1 MIQRI
6 DYSGDLTD
14 RDSLVE
20 LLIATGLGPG
30 ASRSKADLFAK
41 ATSQLARIDTTG
53 RADRP
58 AALFVPGRIEVMGK
72 HTDYA
77 GGQSMVA
84 AAERGFCL
92 VIAPRDDSRI
102 VVSDVRFDDT
112 IEFNLDSEL
121 VPQPGHWSNYPMTV
135 ARRLA
140 RNFPEAGRGANI
152 AMGSDLPPAA
162 GMSSSSAMIVAMS
175 LALARVND
183 LWTRPEFRENV
194 KDLVDLAGYL
204 AVIENGQTFGTLEGD
219 RGVGTFG
226 GSEDHTAI
234 LCSRPNT
241 VSQYSYCPL
250 RFQRTLPMPEGYTFA
265 VGACGVEAE
274 KTGAAMEKYNRAS
287 RLAGRC
293 AELWRTETGRDE
305 PHLAAILASSPGAA
319 EQMRQIIRHSAVS
332 APGITSDAL
341 LARFEHFHAENQELL
356 PAVGRALTEGDMEAF
371 GRFAD
376 QSQRKAEQLLGNQ
389 IPETAY
395 LAKTARENGAA
406 GSNGFGAGFG
416 GSVWAMVD
424 QTRIDDFLTAW
435 REAYLARF
443 PQHVK
448 TSLFFATGAGP
459 AAFEIFRRV
468 L

>member
-20 LLIATGLGPG
+20 LLKATGLDAS
-30 ASRSKADLFAK
+30 ASRSKANLFAK
-41 ATSQLARIDTTG
+41 AASQLARIDTTG
-53 RADRP
+53 RANRP

-77 GGQSMVA
+77 GGRSMVA
-84 AAERGFCL
+84 AAGRGFCL
-92 VIAPRDDSRI
+92 VVSPRDDSRI
-102 VVSDVRFDDT
+102 VISDVGFEDAV
-112 IEFNLDSEL
+112 EFELGPDL
-121 VPQPGHWSNYPMTV
+121 VPQIGHWSNYPMTV

-140 RNFPEAGRGANI
+140 RNFPQAGRGANI

-162 GMSSSSAMIVAMS
+162 GMSSSSAIIVAMS
-175 LALARVND
+175 LALAGAND

-250 RFQRTLPMPEGYTFA
+250 RFQRTLPMPRGYTFA
-265 VGACGVEAE
+265 VGASGVVAE
-274 KTGAAMEKYNRAS
+274 KTGAAMEQYNRAS
-287 RLAGRC
+287 RLAARC
-293 AELWRTETGRDE
+293 AELWRSETGRDE
-305 PHLAAILASSPGAA
+305 PHLAAIVASSTGAA
-319 EQMRQIIRHSAVS
+319 EQMRQIIRDSSVS
-332 APGITSDAL
+332 AEGITPDAL
-341 LARFEHFHAENQELL
+341 SARFEHFHAENEELL
-356 PAVGRALTEGDMEAF
+356 PAVGHALAEGDMEAV
-371 GRFAD
+371 GRFSD
-376 QSQRKAEQLLGNQ
+376 RSQRKAEQLLGNQ

-395 LAKTARENGAA
+395 LAKSARENGAA
-406 GSNGFGAGFG
+406 GSNAFGAGFG
-416 GSVWAMVD
+416 GSVWAMVEN
-424 QTRIDDFLTAW
+424 TRIDEFLTAW
-435 REAYLARF
+435 REAYVARF
-443 PQHVK
+443 PQQAK

-459 AAFEIFRRV
+459 AAFEI

>member
-1 MIQRI
+1 MIQRL

-14 RDSLVE
+14 RDSLAEV
-20 LLIATGLGPG
+20 LIATGLGTA
-30 ASRSKADLFAK
+30 ASRSKADLFAE
-41 ATSQLARIDTTG
+41 AASQLARIDTTG
-53 RADRP
+53 RANRP

-77 GGQSMVA
+77 GGHSMVA

-92 VIAPRDDSRI
+92 VVSPRDDSRI
-102 VVSDVRFDDT
+102 VISDVGFDDT
-112 IEFNLDSEL
+112 VEFNLDPEL
-121 VPQPGHWSNYPMTV
+121 VPQTGHWSNYPMTV
-135 ARRLA
+135 ARRVA
-140 RNFPEAGRGANI
+140 RNFPETGRGANI

-183 LWTRPEFRENV
+183 LWARPEFRENI

-204 AVIENGQTFGTLEGD
+204 AVVENGQTFGTLQGD

-250 RFQRTLPMPEGYTFA
+250 RFQRTLPMPRGYTFA

-274 KTGAAMEKYNRAS
+274 KTGAAMEKYNLAS
-287 RLAGRC
+287 RLASRC
-293 AELWRTETGRDE
+293 AELWRTETGSDE
-305 PHLAAILASSPGAA
+305 PHLAAIVASSPGAA
-319 EQMRQIIRHSAVS
+319 ERMRQVIRDSAVC
-332 APGITSDAL
+332 APDMTPDAL
-341 LARFEHFHAENQELL
+341 LARFEHFHGENQELL
-356 PAVGRALTEGDMEAF
+356 PAVGRALAECDIEAF
-371 GRFAD
+371 GRFSD

-395 LAKTARENGAA
+395 LAKSARENGAA
-406 GSNGFGAGFG
+406 GSNAFGAGFG
-416 GSVWAMVD
+416 GSVWAMV
-424 QTRIDDFLTAW
+424 QETRIDDFLSAW
-435 REAYLARF
+435 CEAYLAGF
-443 PQHVK
+443 PQHAK
-448 TSLFFATGAGP
+448 TSLFFATAAGP
-459 AAFEIFRRV
+459 AAFEIS
-468 L
+468 

>member
-6 DYSGDLTD
+6 EYSGDLTD

-20 LLIATGLGPG
+20 LLIATGLGPD

-41 ATSQLARIDTTG
+41 AVSQLAGTDTAG
-53 RADRP
+53 RANRP
-58 AALFVPGRIEVMGK
+58 AAFFVPGRIEVMGK

-92 VIAPRDDSRI
+92 VVSPRDDSRI
-102 VVSDVRFDDT
+102 VISDVGFDET
-112 IEFNLDSEL
+112 IEFNLDPEL
-121 VPQPGHWSNYPMTV
+121 VPRSGHWSNYPMTV
-135 ARRLA
+135 ARRVA
-140 RNFPEAGRGANI
+140 RNFPQAGRGANI
-152 AMGSDLPPAA
+152 ALGSDLPPAT
-162 GMSSSSAMIVAMS
+162 GMSSSSAMIVA
-175 LALARVND
+175 LFLTLARVNG
-183 LWTRPEFRENV
+183 LWSQPEFRKNI
-194 KDLVDLAGYL
+194 KGLVDLAGYL

-250 RFQRTLPMPEGYTFA
+250 RFQRTLPMPGGYTFA
-265 VGACGVEAE
+265 VGASGVVAE

-287 RLAGRC
+287 RLADRC

-305 PHLAAILASSPGAA
+305 PHLAAIVASSTGAT
-319 EQMRQIIRHSAVS
+319 EQMRRIIRHSAVS
-332 APGITSDAL
+332 DDDMPPDAL
-341 LARFEHFHAENQELL
+341 LARFEHFHAENEELL
-356 PAVGRALTEGDMEAF
+356 PAVGRALAEREIEAF
-371 GRFAD
+371 GRLAD
-376 QSQRKAEQLLGNQ
+376 RSQRKAEELLGNQ

-406 GSNGFGAGFG
+406 GSNAFGAGFG

-424 QTRIDDFLTAW
+424 RTRIDAFLTAW
-435 REAYLARF
+435 REAYLARY
-443 PQHVK
+443 PQHAK
-448 TSLFFATGAGP
+448 TSLFFTTGAGP
-459 AAFEIFRRV
+459 AAFEIS
-468 L
+468 

>member
-1 MIQRI
+1 VIQRI

-14 RDSLVE
+14 RDSLME
-20 LLIATGLGPG
+20 LLKTTGLGPA

-41 ATSQLARIDTTG
+41 AASQLARIDTTG
-53 RADRP
+53 HPNRA

-77 GGQSMVA
+77 GGHSMVA

-92 VIAPRDDSRI
+92 VVAPRDDSRI
-102 VVSDVRFDDT
+102 VVSDVGFGDT
-112 IEFNLDSEL
+112 IEFSLDSEL
-121 VPQPGHWSNYPMTV
+121 VPQPGQWSNYPMTV
-135 ARRLA
+135 ARRMV
-140 RNFPEAGRGANI
+140 RNFPGAGRGANI

-162 GMSSSSAMIVAMS
+162 GMSSSSAMIVAMF

-204 AVIENGQTFGTLEGD
+204 AVIENGQTFGTLDGD

-234 LCSRPNT
+234 LCSRPDT

-250 RFQRTLPMPEGYTFA
+250 RFQRTLAMPRGYTFA
-265 VGACGVEAE
+265 VGASGVVAE
-274 KTGAAMEKYNRAS
+274 KTGAAMEKYNQAS

-305 PHLAAILASSPGAA
+305 PHLAAIVASSPGAA
-319 EQMRQIIRHSAVS
+319 EQMRQIIRDSAVC
-332 APGITSDAL
+332 APDMPPDAL
-341 LARFEHFHAENQELL
+341 LARFEHFHAENEELL
-356 PAVGRALTEGDMEAF
+356 PAVGRALAERDIEAF

-395 LAKTARENGAA
+395 LARTARENGAA
-406 GSNGFGAGFG
+406 GANAFGAGFG
-416 GSVWAMVD
+416 GSVWALVKEA
-424 QTRIDDFLTAW
+424 RIDDFLTVW

-443 PQHVK
+443 PQHAK

-459 AAFEIFRRV
+459 AAFELV
-468 L
+468 

>member
-1 MIQRI
+1 VIQRI
-6 DYSGDLTD
+6 EYSGDLTD
-14 RDSLVE
+14 CDSLVE
-20 LLIATGLGPG
+20 LLIATGLGPD

-41 ATSQLARIDTTG
+41 AVSQLAGTDTAG

-58 AALFVPGRIEVMGK
+58 AAFFVPGRIEVMGK

-92 VIAPRDDSRI
+92 VVSPRDDSRI
-102 VVSDVRFDDT
+102 VISDVGFDET
-112 IEFNLDSEL
+112 IEFNLDPEL
-121 VPQPGHWSNYPMTV
+121 VPRSGHWSNYPMTV
-135 ARRLA
+135 ARRVA
-140 RNFPEAGRGANI
+140 RNFPQAGRGANI
-152 AMGSDLPPAA
+152 ALGSDLPPAT
-162 GMSSSSAMIVAMS
+162 GMSSSSAMIVA
-175 LALARVND
+175 LFLTLARVNG
-183 LWTRPEFRENV
+183 LWSRPEFRKNI
-194 KDLVDLAGYL
+194 KGLVDLAGYL

-234 LCSRPNT
+234 LCSRPNS

-250 RFQRTLPMPEGYTFA
+250 RFQRTLPMPDGYTFA
-265 VGACGVEAE
+265 VGASGVVAE

-305 PHLAAILASSPGAA
+305 PHLAAIVASSTGAA
-319 EQMRQIIRHSAVS
+319 EQMRRIIRNSAVS
-332 APGITSDAL
+332 DDDMPPDAL
-341 LARFEHFHAENQELL
+341 LARFEHFHAENEELL
-356 PAVGRALTEGDMEAF
+356 PAVGRALAEREIEAF
-371 GRFAD
+371 GCLAD
-376 QSQRKAEQLLGNQ
+376 RSQHKAEELLGNQ

-406 GSNGFGAGFG
+406 GSNAFGAGFG

-424 QTRIDDFLTAW
+424 RTRIDAFLTAW
-435 REAYLARF
+435 REAYLARY
-443 PQHVK
+443 PQHAK
-448 TSLFFATGAGP
+448 TSLFFTTGAGP
-459 AAFEIFRRV
+459 AAFEIS
-468 L
+468 